1 MVLMIVCVYHRCDKD
16 LDGRISEDEVKQVI
30 MLSASANKLSKL
42 KDQAAEYAALI
53 MEELDVDRDG
63 YIELS
68 ELENLMRGTVQ
79 GFGKEAIVQYT
90 SALTPSPSK
99 KPKAQRFAEKT
110 VHFFQD
116 NWKRLWILA
125 LWVLA
130 MAGLFTWKFIQYRN
144 RGAFHVMG
152 YCLCV
157 AKGAAETLK
166 LNMALILLPV
176 CRNTLTRLRSTR
188 LGKIIPFD
196 NNLESHKVKLEFT
209 KV

>member
-1 MVLMIVCVYHRCDKD
+1 MILIKFVAICRCDTD
-16 LDGRISEDEVKQVI
+16 LDGRITENEVKQVI

-42 KDQAAEYAALI
+42 KEQASEYAALI
-53 MEELDVDRDG
+53 MEELDVDHNG

-68 ELENLMRGTVQ
+68 QLETVVHGKVQ
-79 GFGKEAIVQYT
+79 GFDKEADVQYT
-90 SALTPSPSK
+90 SALTPPP
-99 KPKAQRFAEKT
+99 PKRRWVRRFVDKT
-110 VHFFQD
+110 RYFLLD

-125 LWVLA
+125 LWVMA
-130 MAGLFTWKFIQYRN
+130 MAALFTWKFFQYKN
-144 RGAFHVMG
+144 RDAFKIMG

-166 LNMALILLPV
+166 LNMALILFPV

-196 NNLESHKVKLEFT
+196 DNLEFHKVKRAA
-209 KV
+209 